1 VVEAI
6 DETSSR
12 LLIGADEMGWLDRY
26 LLGLSMRFDVED
38 PPELRAEL
46 AAIGDDLARRFAD

>member
-1 VVEAI
+1 
-6 DETSSR
+6 
-12 LLIGADEMGWLDRY
+12 LIGADEMGWLARY

-46 AAIGDDLARRFAD
+46 AAIGEDLASRFTS